1 MNINIK
7 DGILYGIEDM
17 ETCFNDYFEIYY
29 HETLKKFFINFH
41 ITENLKEIAPY
52 AFASNQD
59 IFGISIDVG
68 NIKLSEGSFYNCQ
81 SLSLVVIY
89 NNERKDYEIPDY
101 CFARCGINTLN
112 YYENKLL
119 IINLPYG
126 ITKIGKGAFMNSG
139 LSSFNNAENIVD
151 NFNIE
156 FSPLENSDNLK
167 IYDSLKSTFFS
178 NRIVNQ
184 NYKGVYYTIPL
195 NFTRESKY
203 YDNLLRDF
211 DYSNEELFDFSK
223 LEYIG
228 QYAFYNCY
236 GLTTAESFVTD
247 LTNEENIKLDKEN
260 KIENKFFFLND
271 KFNDFQFPEEPNKV
285 YEYGFNGNISEY
297 AGGCSNLFQFLS
309 ESFDNGLETVE
320 LYFNTKN
327 SSGSI
332 AHSNS
337 GNKKLI
343 FDNTTKEIYD
353 NIKKDGYE
361 KFIKNSMT
369 DKTSLY
375 LPNPYSLYISYW
387 VCDNLF
393 EVFNYCYGYLDKDF
407 IKNENDKVVH
417 IYPCEI
423 HTSDLNED
431 YSDIFESEKE
441 LKTSGSFIK
450 SSFDLPITII
460 NNNGTVGNNRDE
472 SILSN
477 YKDDFLKFH
486 YRRLYSDGENNSDN
500 FKSKNYPDCETYYSN
515 SLTICNELKVLSNFY
530 DIDTLRFLLKKHLTK
545 KIVKN
550 INPENEYKGEL
561 FRKYKSLYSE
571 NLKMEEN

>member
-7 DGILYGIEDM
+7 DGILYGIDNM

-29 HETLKKFFINFH
+29 HETLKKYFINFH

-52 AFASNQD
+52 AFASNQN

-101 CFARCGINTLN
+101 CFSRCGINTLN

-184 NYKGVYYTIPL
+184 NYKGFYYTIPL

-203 YDNLLRDF
+203 YDNLLRNF
-211 DYSNEELFDFSK
+211 NYSNEELFDFSK

-260 KIENKFFFLND
+260 KIENKFLFLNN
-271 KFNDFQFPEEPNKV
+271 KFSDFQFPEEPNKV
-285 YEYGFNGNISEY
+285 YNFGFNGNISEY
-297 AGGCSNLFQFLS
+297 AGGSPNLFKHLN
-309 ESFDNGLETVE
+309 ESFENGAEVVE
-320 LYFNTKN
+320 LYFNSKN
-327 SSGSI
+327 SSGSV

-337 GNKKLI
+337 GNKKLLL
-343 FDNTTKEIYD
+343 DNTNKELF
-353 NIKKDGYE
+353 NTIKNNEDD
-361 KFIKNSMT
+361 KFIKTSID
-369 DKTSLY
+369 DKTLLY
-375 LPNPYSLYISYW
+375 LPNPYSIYISYW

-393 EVFNYCYGYLDKDF
+393 ECFNYCYGYLDKDF
-407 IKNENDKVVH
+407 IKNEDDKVVH

-423 HTSDLNED
+423 HISDLVKEYSNIIENE
-431 YSDIFESEKE
+431 KR
-441 LKTSGSFIK
+441 LKTGDSLVK
-450 SSFDLPITII
+450 SSFDIPITLE
-460 NNNGTVGNNRDE
+460 NPKEDE
-472 SILSN
+472 TLLYSKN
-477 YKDDFLKFH
+477 YMDDFLKFH
-486 YRRLYSDGENNSDN
+486 YRRLYSDGENNSEN
-500 FKSKNYPDCETYYSN
+500 IKSKNYPDCETYYSN
-515 SLTICNELKVLSNFY
+515 SLTMCNELKVLSNFY
-530 DIDTLRFLLKKHLTK
+530 DINTLRFLLKKHLTK